1 MRRAA
6 AVLSAILLALPA
18 CGAAWLSLTTGFP
31 ILPAGAVG
39 FAVSILGCR
48 FLFDRI
54 NGLIWVSF
62 GAAAVFSWIG
72 LLLGYASLILRENA
86 AYGCTLVEALSILPQ
101 VLTSPV
107 NRADVLADHL
117 QIGLGLLVMLGMTL
131 LFLARQRR

>member
-1 MRRAA
+1 MRKAA
-6 AVLSAILLALPA
+6 GVLTAILLALPA
-18 CGAAWLSLTTGFP
+18 CGAAWLFLTTGFP

-48 FLFDRI
+48 FLFERI
-54 NGLIWVSF
+54 NGLIWVSL
-62 GAAAVFSWIG
+62 AAAAGFSWIG
-72 LLLGYASLILRENA
+72 LLLGYVTLILRENE
-86 AYGCTLVEALSILPQ
+86 AYGCTFPEALSILPQ

-131 LFLARQRR
+131 LFLSRQRR